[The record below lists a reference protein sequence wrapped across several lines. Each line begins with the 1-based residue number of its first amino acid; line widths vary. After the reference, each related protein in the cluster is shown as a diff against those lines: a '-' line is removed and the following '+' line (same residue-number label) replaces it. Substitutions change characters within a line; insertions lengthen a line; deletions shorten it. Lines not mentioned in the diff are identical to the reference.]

1 MDLVLLW
8 FILVALTFA
17 IYFFLDGFTFGV
29 GILQPFLARS
39 ESDRKLML
47 GTVSPFWAAN
57 EVWVILGAGVIFAAF
72 PVWYG
77 ALFTGLYPYFV
88 LILLALIGR
97 GVSFEYR
104 AEVDRSAW
112 RVFWDVTAF
121 ICHLLPAVLWG
132 MMLANMVQGLP
143 IGVRGRY
150 VGSFAET
157 LNLFA
162 LLGGLTT
169 LSIFMLHGTTFL
181 LIRVHQSEALHRR
194 IRRFA
199 LVFGAAATFFILVFV
214 YWGFIV
220 TERFN
225 NLGFSQWLFP
235 AAAALNLLLVWAM
248 LSFKRDFGAFLAT
261 GLTVVFA
268 IATIF
273 ASLYPV
279 VQPSTLGDQ
288 YNIVARA
295 AASEPYTLGLLTIV
309 TAIFLP
315 LIIGYQG
322 WNFWVF
328 RTRVRGE
335 RATVLAEHGPGKR

>member
-8 FILVALTFA
+8 FVLVALCFA

-29 GILQPFLARS
+29 GILQPFLART

-47 GTVSPFWAAN
+47 GTVSPFWAAS
-57 EVWVILGAGVIFAAF
+57 EVWVILAAGVIFAAF
-72 PVWYG
+72 PLWYG
-77 ALFTGLYPYFV
+77 TLFTGLYPYFV
-88 LILLALIGR
+88 LILLAFIGR

-104 AEVDRSAW
+104 AEVDRTAW

-143 IGVRGRY
+143 IGERGRFE
-150 VGSFAET
+150 GSFLET

-169 LSIFMLHGTTFL
+169 LSIFMLHGATYL
-181 LIRVHQSEALHRR
+181 LIRVQQDEPLHRR
-194 IRRFA
+194 ARRFA
-199 LVFGAAATFFILVFV
+199 LIFGAAATVFILAFV

-220 TERFN
+220 TDRFN
-225 NLGFSQWLFP
+225 RFGFSEWLFP
-235 AAAALNLLLVWAM
+235 VAAGINLLLVWAM
-248 LSFKRDFGAFLAT
+248 LTLRRDFWAFIAT
-261 GLTVVFA
+261 GLTIVFA
-268 IATIF
+268 TATIF

-279 VQPSTLGDQ
+279 IQPSTLGDAYDITAQ
-288 YNIVARA
+288 A
-295 AASEPYTLGLLTIV
+295 AASEAYTLGLLTIV
-309 TAIFLP
+309 AAVFLP
-315 LIIGYQG
+315 LIVAYQG

-328 RTRVRGE
+328 RSRVRRE
-335 RATVLAEHGPGKR
+335 PATVLAEHGPGKG